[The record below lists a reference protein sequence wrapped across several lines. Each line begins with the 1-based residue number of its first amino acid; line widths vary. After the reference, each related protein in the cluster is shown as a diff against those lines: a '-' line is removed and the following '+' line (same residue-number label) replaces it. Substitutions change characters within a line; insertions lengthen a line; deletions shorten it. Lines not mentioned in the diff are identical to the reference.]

1 MQERR
6 LEEYRR
12 ILSINPEC
20 QKAVERCIKKH
31 DLPEEKEY
39 LLVWAPA
46 LIEYVNWVIKDAA
59 GKGIKRLYFLS
70 RDAYPMY
77 IAAAKIVEKSGIDIE
92 CRYLKVSRYSLR
104 IPEYHLL
111 GEKSLD
117 RIFISG
123 IDVSLQKILRRA
135 GLTDKEIEETCKEI
149 SYAEDIDKVLNRKEI
164 LDLKEQFK
172 KESKLIFRCIDKHS
186 KEAYQ
191 NCLGYL
197 KQEGMLEEIPWAVVD
212 SGWVGTIQKSI
223 QNILAAEVKD
233 IRVRGYYFGL
243 YELPDDTTNCTYA
256 SYYFE
261 PKWKIKRKMNF
272 SNCLYEVI
280 YTEAAPMV
288 KGYEKCGEEY
298 KPVYSETQN
307 PNRKEIQKNTELLIE
322 LLEEYLSCGS
332 SELNRF
338 KPICQKL
345 YSRVMGNPTKWEAKY
360 YGGFLFS
367 DDICDENIKK
377 AANELTQKEIKDLGA
392 ISKLLIMTGISK
404 KVIHESAWIEGS
416 IVNLDKNIKANLR
429 RAKRAKYLTHLRQSV
444 KAMKNK

>member
-20 QKAVERCIKKH
+20 KKAVERCIKKH

-46 LIEYVNWVIKDAA
+46 LIEYVNWVIKDSA

-135 GLTDKEIEETCKEI
+135 GLTDKEIEEICKEI

-172 KESKLIFRCIDKHS
+172 KASKLIFKYIDKHS

-212 SGWVGTIQKSI
+212 SGWV
-223 QNILAAEVKD
+223 
-233 IRVRGYYFGL
+233 
-243 YELPDDTTNCTYA
+243 
-256 SYYFE
+256 
-261 PKWKIKRKMNF
+261 
-272 SNCLYEVI
+272 
-280 YTEAAPMV
+280 
-288 KGYEKCGEEY
+288 
-298 KPVYSETQN
+298 
-307 PNRKEIQKNTELLIE
+307 
-322 LLEEYLSCGS
+322 
-332 SELNRF
+332 
-338 KPICQKL
+338 
-345 YSRVMGNPTKWEAKY
+345 
-360 YGGFLFS
+360 
-367 DDICDENIKK
+367 
-377 AANELTQKEIKDLGA
+377 
-392 ISKLLIMTGISK
+392 
-404 KVIHESAWIEGS
+404 
-416 IVNLDKNIKANLR
+416 
-429 RAKRAKYLTHLRQSV
+429 
-444 KAMKNK
+444 

>member
-20 QKAVERCIKKH
+20 QKAVDRCIKKH

-46 LIEYVNWVIKDAA
+46 LIEYVNWVIKDAVS
-59 GKGIKRLYFLS
+59 KEIKRLYFLS

-261 PKWKIKRKMNF
+261 SKWKIKRKMNF

-307 PNRKEIQKNTELLIE
+307 PNRKEIQKNTELLI
-322 LLEEYLSCGS
+322 
-332 SELNRF
+332 
-338 KPICQKL
+338 
-345 YSRVMGNPTKWEAKY
+345 
-360 YGGFLFS
+360 
-367 DDICDENIKK
+367 
-377 AANELTQKEIKDLGA
+377 
-392 ISKLLIMTGISK
+392 
-404 KVIHESAWIEGS
+404 
-416 IVNLDKNIKANLR
+416 
-429 RAKRAKYLTHLRQSV
+429 
-444 KAMKNK
+444 